1 MTAFPLIE
9 RVRRLAKQGPHE
21 LVYVKD
27 SRTIVPV
34 DVTMRTAAPALADVA
49 EQALTQL
56 AEMADMAERWA
67 AYLHRQ
73 GMPESSS
80 EAYADIRKARE
91 VLALAEKG

>member
-1 MTAFPLIE
+1 MTAFPLID
-9 RVRRLAKQGPHE
+9 RVRRLAEKARGTTNGPEHDE
-21 LVYVKD
+21 CSD
-27 SRTIVPV
+27 QIV
-34 DVTMRTAAPALADVA
+34 AAVPALADVA

-91 VLALAEKG
+91 VLALAEKE